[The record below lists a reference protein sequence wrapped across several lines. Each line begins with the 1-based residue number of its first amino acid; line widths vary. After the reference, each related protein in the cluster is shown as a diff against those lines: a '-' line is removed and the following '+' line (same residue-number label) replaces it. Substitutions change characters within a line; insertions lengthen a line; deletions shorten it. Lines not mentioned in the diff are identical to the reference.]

1 MEAVGGLPSSI
12 ALRRDETKP
21 IADSGAGVAG
31 WVDRRHRPSI
41 TAFHPECKRP
51 QHPVVR
57 NGCLG
62 EWAGRRRWCDVAF
75 QRYADVALKASGRS
89 ADRRRYRMSA
99 GDYLCCATAVRRKR
113 PVHVFGNRVLER
125 PCSALLDDFG
135 VPPYFSADFF
145 ALLSGASSGRIIAGS
160 SRQGGVEC
168 RMGWMQAV
176 TFYPATVVP
185 PGGSEELIH
194 SVYYASQPYLQ
205 WYREQHRPKNT
216 AAATA
221 AVPSLPAAPPLVAL
235 VFPGDLLFI
244 PSGWRHQVLNI
255 GHIAAGTQNFCP
267 RYNFAQIGN
276 DRNAHAD
283 RSALIDFQQA
293 LRRAG
298 HDAEAGQI
306 DITERRRRKCKM
318 KE

>member
-12 ALRRDETKP
+12 ALRRDETKT
-21 IADSGAGVAG
+21 IADSGVGVAG

-168 RMGWMQAV
+168 RMGWMQAGDFLPCHRSTARGV
-176 TFYPATVVP
+176 GGADPFGVLRVATVSAVVP
-185 PGGSEELIH
+185 RA
-194 SVYYASQPYLQ
+194 ASTKKYSSG
-205 WYREQHRPKNT
+205 NSSSAVVACCST
-216 AAATA
+216 ARGAC
-221 AVPSLPAAPPLVAL
+221 LP
-235 VFPGDLLFI
+235 
-244 PSGWRHQVLNI
+244 W
-255 GHIAAGTQNFCP
+255 
-267 RYNFAQIGN
+267 
-276 DRNAHAD
+276 
-283 RSALIDFQQA
+283 
-293 LRRAG
+293 
-298 HDAEAGQI
+298 
-306 DITERRRRKCKM
+306 
-318 KE
+318 